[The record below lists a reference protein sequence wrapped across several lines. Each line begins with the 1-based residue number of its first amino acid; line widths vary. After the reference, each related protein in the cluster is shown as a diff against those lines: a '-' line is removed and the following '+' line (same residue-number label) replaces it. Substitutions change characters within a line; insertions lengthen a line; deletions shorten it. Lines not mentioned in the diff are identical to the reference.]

1 MQQPRKGQATPDT
14 FAMTLRYPIER
25 YLNAKLA
32 YMPSFS
38 SDGRW
43 LAYISDLTGVP
54 QAWRAPLLPA
64 TGAPVVPMPE
74 QMTFA
79 ADRVLWLRQSPA
91 PGDDRLL
98 FTRDREGDENAGLYL
113 LNPATAEE
121 RCLTADFPGVMHIP
135 GQWSPDGRTILFAAN
150 REHPGR
156 FGIYRQK
163 LDEAAAAC
171 LWRSDEPGYLYDIA
185 AHPAA
190 DRILFS
196 RMGSW
201 AFHDLLELD
210 VASGQVRCL
219 SDPRQPARYQSA
231 AYSADGRHVYAVT
244 DLESDRLNLMRFDLA
259 GGHWETVIA
268 PLYEV
273 EYFSMSPD
281 GRYAAFTL
289 NQEGYS
295 RLELLDL
302 SSGMAQP
309 GPALPDGVLGIHDET
324 IAFNSL
330 TDTLAFSYTTSQS
343 TSNVYV
349 WNWMTMG
356 QSVQPVT
363 HMTHGG
369 LPPEAF
375 ARAELVHY
383 PTFDGRRIPAWFY
396 RPRNAAGPAPAV
408 VNVHGG
414 PEWQA
419 RPWFDPLTQY
429 LVNHGYAV
437 LAPNVRGSTGYG
449 NAYSHLDDVEKRLD
463 SVADLA
469 QAAHWLKAQPDI
481 AGDRLAVLGGS
492 YGGFMVLAALAFHPE
507 LWAAGVDIVG
517 IANFVTFLENTS
529 DYRRP
534 HREAEYGSLERDR
547 ALLEK
552 ISPINHV
559 ARIAAPL
566 LVIHGANDPRV
577 PLSEAKQLV
586 ARLRELDQPV
596 ELLVFTDEGHGVKTL
611 ANKRVAYPAIARFLD
626 SALRPREQ
634 GG

>member
-1 MQQPRKGQATPDT
+1 M
-14 FAMTLRYPIER
+14 RYPIER
-25 YLNAKLA
+25 YLNVKLA

-43 LAYISDLTGVP
+43 LAFISDLTGVP
-54 QAWRAPLLPA
+54 QVWRAPLPNV

-74 QMTFA
+74 QLTFA

-98 FTRDREGDENAGLYL
+98 FTRDNQGDENAGLYL

-121 RCLTADFPGVMHIP
+121 RCLTADFSGVMHIP
-135 GQWSPDGRTILFAAN
+135 GQWSPDGRAILFAAN

-156 FGIYRQK
+156 FGIYRQM
-163 LDEAAAAC
+163 LDEPTAEL
-171 LWRSDEPGYLYDIA
+171 LWQSDQPGHLYDISA
-185 AHPAA
+185 NPTNGC
-190 DRILFS
+190 ILFS

-210 VASGQVRCL
+210 MASGQVRCL
-219 SDPRQPARYQSA
+219 SHPDHPARYQSA
-231 AYSADGRHVYAVT
+231 AYRPDGRFVYAVT
-244 DLESDRLNLMRFDLA
+244 DLDSDRLNVMRFDLDS
-259 GGHWETVIA
+259 GRWETVIA

-273 EYFSMSPD
+273 EYFSLSRD

-289 NQEGYS
+289 NQEGFS

-302 SSGMAQP
+302 HSGMAQP
-309 GPALPDGVLGIHDET
+309 GPALPDGVLGIFDET
-324 IAFNSL
+324 IAFNR
-330 TDTLAFSYTTSQS
+330 TIDTLAFSYTTSQS
-343 TSNVYV
+343 TSNIFV
-349 WNWMTMG
+349 WSWGTMG
-356 QSVQPVT
+356 QSVRPVT

-396 RPRNAAGPAPAV
+396 QPLHAAGPAPAV

-437 LAPNVRGSTGYG
+437 LVPNVRGSTGYG
-449 NAYSHLDDVEKRLD
+449 NNYSHLDDVEKRLD
-463 SVADLA
+463 SVSDLA
-469 QAAHWLKAQPDI
+469 WAARWLKARPDV

-529 DYRRP
+529 DYRRQ
-534 HREAEYGSLERDR
+534 HRESEYGSLQNDR
-547 ALLEK
+547 ALLEN
-552 ISPINHV
+552 ISPISHV
-559 ARIAAPL
+559 ANIVAPL

-577 PLSEAKQLV
+577 PLSEAQQLV
-586 ARLRELDQPV
+586 ARLRELNRPV
-596 ELLVFTDEGHGVKTL
+596 ELLVFADEGHGVKLL
-611 ANKRVAYPAIARFLD
+611 ANKRVAYPTIARFLD
-626 SALRPREQ
+626 SVLGSSRH
-634 GG
+634 GN